1 MAKEPKKLETE
12 SYKGVRDFYP
22 EEMFLQS
29 YIFQKM
35 REGAESFGYT
45 EYSAS
50 VLEPAHLY
58 RAKSGEEIV
67 NEQTYIF
74 RDRGDREVTF
84 RPEMPPSVARLVAK
98 KKRSLSFPL
107 RWYSIP
113 NIFRYERPQ
122 KGRLREHWQLNAD
135 IFGVSD
141 IWADIEIVSLASRIM
156 KNFGAKEKDFVIKVN
171 HRRLMEAVISDAL
184 KIGDKSAKR
193 TAKLLD
199 KKEKIAQKEF
209 EEEAKILA
217 GERYGLFSALLKA
230 KNLSEYLS
238 LLPENIAKGAPA
250 RETIELMGSLQR
262 AGIGNVAF
270 DQTLMR
276 GFDYYT
282 GVIFEVFSSDPE
294 DRRSLFGGGRYDDLL
309 DIFGAEKVPAVGFGM
324 GDVTIAD
331 FLEKNSLAP
340 EYCSPT
346 DLYIGALGEEY
357 FSLSSSIASS
367 LREDGLNVLVNIGT
381 KPQDHIK
388 KAEKNSILYIAF
400 IGETEAKRKEFM
412 VKELKSGE
420 EHLCFEDSLGQV
432 RNIIR
437 R

>member
-1 MAKEPKKLETE
+1 MAKAPNRLETE

-22 EEMFLQS
+22 EEMFLQN
-29 YIFQKM
+29 YIFGKM
-35 REGAESFGYT
+35 RDAAESFGYV

-50 VLEPAHLY
+50 ILEPAELY
-58 RAKSGEEIV
+58 KAKSGEEIV

-74 RDRGDREVTF
+74 RDRGEREVAL
-84 RPEMPPSVARLVAK
+84 RPEMTPTVARLVAK
-98 KKRSLSFPL
+98 KKRSLTFPL

-113 NIFRYERPQ
+113 NVFRYERPQ

-135 IFGVSD
+135 IFGVPD
-141 IWADIEIVSLASRIM
+141 IWADIEIVSLARRIM
-156 KNFGAKEKDFVIKVN
+156 KSFGAKEKDFVIKIN
-171 HRRLMEAVISDAL
+171 HRKLMEAVISDAL

-199 KKEKIAQKEF
+199 KKEKISQKEF
-209 EEEAKILA
+209 DEEAKILS
-217 GERYGLFSALLKA
+217 GERFGLFSALLKS
-230 KNLSEYLS
+230 KNLSEFLS
-238 LLPENIAKGAPA
+238 LLPEGIAKGKSAK
-250 RETIELMGSLQR
+250 EMTELMGSLGR
-262 AGIGNVAF
+262 AGAGNIVF
-270 DQTLMR
+270 DQSLMR

-294 DRRSLFGGGRYDDLL
+294 DRRSLFGGGRYDELM

-331 FLEKNSLAP
+331 FLEKNSLKP
-340 EYCSPT
+340 EYRSST

-357 FSLSSSIASS
+357 LTLSSSIASS
-367 LREDGLNVLVNIGT
+367 LRESGLNVLVNSAG

-388 KAEKNSILYIAF
+388 KAEKLSIPYIAF
-400 IGETEAKRKEFM
+400 IGETEAERKEFM
-412 VKELKSGE
+412 VKELESGR
-420 EHLCFEDSLGQV
+420 EHLCFEDALSQV
-432 RNIIR
+432 KTVIR